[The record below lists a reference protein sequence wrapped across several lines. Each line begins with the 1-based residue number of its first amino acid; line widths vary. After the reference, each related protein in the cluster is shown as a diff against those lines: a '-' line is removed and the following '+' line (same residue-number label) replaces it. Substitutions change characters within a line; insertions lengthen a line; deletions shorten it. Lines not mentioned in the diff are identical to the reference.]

1 MMQTRPIGVDLFAG
15 VGGMSLGFEQAG
27 FDVLAAVELDPV
39 HCAAHAFN
47 FPDWTILCCSIRD
60 VTGAEIR
67 QRSAIGDR
75 PVDVVF
81 GGPPC
86 QGFSFMGKRELDDP
100 RNHLLFEFARLV
112 RELEANYFIMENV
125 RGMTVGEHRT
135 YLERAIEVFEE
146 SGYEVERQYRVLN
159 AADYGVPQN
168 RQRLF
173 LLGCRRG
180 LPLPH
185 YPLPLTRPAD
195 PKRATIS
202 SSGLPPGPT
211 VRDAIADIPDAENF
225 PELWDSDEAIAEFG
239 QPSSY
244 SAALRGLTPIQHY
257 GYIRPFEPHLLTSSI
272 RTRHSPK
279 TRRRFAETL
288 PGERE
293 PISRFFKLHPE
304 GISNTLR
311 AGTARTRGA
320 FTSPRP
326 IHYARD
332 RCITVREAARLHSYP
347 DYFRFHFTKWHGFR
361 QIGNSVPPQLACA
374 VATEILKALDVEPR
388 APERPMQLGD
398 KQLLTRTL
406 HHYAKY
412 FGVSDGVI
420 PPRTLGGYTS
430 ATSTSSA
437 KS

>member
-1 MMQTRPIGVDLFAG
+1 
-15 VGGMSLGFEQAG
+15 
-27 FDVLAAVELDPV
+27 
-39 HCAAHAFN
+39 
-47 FPDWTILCCSIRD
+47 
-60 VTGAEIR
+60 
-67 QRSAIGDR
+67 
-75 PVDVVF
+75 
-81 GGPPC
+81 
-86 QGFSFMGKRELDDP
+86 
-100 RNHLLFEFARLV
+100 
-112 RELEANYFIMENV
+112 
-125 RGMTVGEHRT
+125 
-135 YLERAIEVFEE
+135 
-146 SGYEVERQYRVLN
+146 
-159 AADYGVPQN
+159 
-168 RQRLF
+168 
-173 LLGCRRG
+173 
-180 LPLPH
+180 
-185 YPLPLTRPAD
+185 
-195 PKRATIS
+195 
-202 SSGLPPGPT
+202 
-211 VRDAIADIPDAENF
+211 
-225 PELWDSDEAIAEFG
+225 
-239 QPSSY
+239 
-244 SAALRGLTPIQHY
+244 
-257 GYIRPFEPHLLTSSI
+257 
-272 RTRHSPK
+272 
-279 TRRRFAETL
+279 
-288 PGERE
+288 
-293 PISRFFKLHPE
+293 PE